1 MGKIK
6 TRILNINP
14 DNIDLDKLSI
24 AAEVLK
30 NGKLVV
36 FPTETVYGLGANA
49 LDEHAVKKIFKAK
62 GRPSD
67 NPLIVHIAFK
77 SELKDYVKKIPES
90 AKILIENFW
99 PGPLTLILKKKAII
113 PDATTG
119 GLDTVA
125 IRMPSHPVA
134 HKLIEISGLPVA
146 APSANISGK
155 PSTTTGK
162 HVIHDLHG
170 KVDIIID
177 SGLTDIGLEST
188 VVDVTKKPAVLLRP
202 GGITIE
208 SLRRF
213 TRVKL
218 HPALVKKTEVDKP
231 ESPGMKYRHYAPEAK
246 LIVFSGNEEKTNNA
260 IKQLLTELSKNNM
273 KTAVL
278 SIGKKNFDAD
288 LVINLGEDKKE
299 IARNLFNALRLCDSM
314 DVDVILT
321 EAINRKGLGRAIMNR
336 LEKAALYRVI
346 KL

>member
-1 MGKIK
+1 MGKVK

-24 AAEVLK
+24 AARALK
-30 NGKLVV
+30 NGRLVV

-49 LDEHAVKKIFKAK
+49 LDEKAVKKIFKAK

-77 SELKDYVKKIPES
+77 NDLKNYVKAIPQS
-90 AKILIENFW
+90 AKVLIDNFW
-99 PGPLTLILKKKAII
+99 PGPLTMVLRKKDNI

-125 IRMPSHPVA
+125 IRMPSHSVA
-134 HKLIEISGLPVA
+134 HKLIEISGVPVA

-162 HVIHDLHG
+162 HVINDLQG

-177 SGLTDIGLEST
+177 SGFTDIGLEST

-213 TRVKL
+213 IKVKL
-218 HPALVKKTEVDKP
+218 HPALVKETEVDNP
-231 ESPGMKYRHYAPEAK
+231 ESPGMKYRHYAPKAK
-246 LIVFSGNEEKTNNA
+246 LIVFSGDEEKTNNA
-260 IKQLLTELSKNNM
+260 INQLLIEVSKNKM

-278 SIGKKNFDAD
+278 SVGKKNFDAD
-288 LVINLGEDKKE
+288 LVINLGEDKRE

-321 EAINRKGLGRAIMNR
+321 EAINKKGLGRAIMNR